1 MLAFIRRKFF
11 MILAI
16 LLICTLMFPLVFA
29 YSLSLLI
36 ERVAGKRAAAAI
48 EGFWDAVGKPYEYL
62 LRLAA

>member
-1 MLAFIRRKFF
+1 MVAFIRRKFF

-36 ERVAGKRAAAAI
+36 ERVSGKRVATAI
-48 EGFWDAVGKPYEYL
+48 ERFWDALGKPYEYL
-62 LRLAA
+62 LKLAA

>member
-1 MLAFIRRKFF
+1 MVAFIRRKFF

-36 ERVAGKRAAAAI
+36 ERVVGKRAAAAI
-48 EGFWDAVGKPYEYL
+48 EEFWNTVGKPYEYL
-62 LRLAA
+62 LKLAA